1 MLGGEKTTKVLL
13 KFSDKQVNQPIAS
26 QVILDLKVPLNI
38 LNANVTPQGGE
49 ILVEAPSKDIDRVVQ
64 AFKKRGVAVAVQ
76 KGVEV
81 DGEKCINCGGCYSV
95 CPVDAISFQKGYL
108 VVFNEEK
115 CISCGLC
122 VNTCPTRAI
131 RI

>member
-1 MLGGEKTTKVLL
+1 MTKILL
-13 KFSDKQVNQPIAS
+13 KFSDRQVNQPITS
-26 QVILDLKVPLNI
+26 KVILDLEVQLNI
-38 LNANVTPQGGE
+38 LYANVTPQGGE
-49 ILVEAPSKDIDRVVQ
+49 ILLEAQSRDIDEVVQ
-64 AFKKRGVAVAVQ
+64 AFKKRGVVVDVQ

-108 VVFNEEK
+108 VVFNEGK

>member
-1 MLGGEKTTKVLL
+1 MTKILL
-13 KFSDKQVNQPIAS
+13 KFSDRQVNQSITS
-26 QVILDLKVPLNI
+26 KVILDLKVQLSI

-49 ILVEAPSKDIDRVVQ
+49 ILIEAQSRDIDKVVQ
-64 AFKKRGVAVAVQ
+64 AFKKRGVVVDVQ